1 MDGLF
6 CGYGNCAPEL
16 GYDPGVDCC
25 YKPKPGD
32 EQFCNWENRCGKNE
46 GDCNQHGDCKDDLL
60 CGIDNCPSELGF
72 ASSADCCF
80 NVTEEKWEFQK

>member
-25 YKPKPGD
+25 YRPRWLIMW
-32 EQFCNWENRCGKNE
+32 NW
-46 GDCNQHGDCKDDLL
+46 
-60 CGIDNCPSELGF
+60 SELGYV
-72 ASSADCCF
+72 SATDCCF
-80 NVTEEKWEFQK
+80 DVNEKKGKFQK